1 MSLILVATVG
11 GVLLERFSSVA
22 RRTDAWGYAGAEPGT
37 RPATVRGPPTAV
49 FSRPSC
55 QITEGQFMARLT
67 TEQGLLHHAAPHRA
81 VGTRPGPRR
90 AVLGLAL
97 TALGAKP
104 HQSWEHGRSWRKDA
118 VYVVVEQSPALAGD
132 QHERRAPGLN
142 HLAFRAGTA
151 AELDTLVA
159 AAPPY
164 GWRLL
169 FADRHPW
176 AGGPEH

>member
-55 QITEGQFMARLT
+55 QITEEQFRARLT
-67 TEQGLLHHAAPHRA
+67 TEKVLLHPAAPHRA

-97 TALGAKP
+97 TALGSKP
-104 HQSWEHGRSWRKDA
+104 HQSW
-118 VYVVVEQSPALAGD
+118 
-132 QHERRAPGLN
+132 
-142 HLAFRAGTA
+142 
-151 AELDTLVA
+151 
-159 AAPPY
+159 
-164 GWRLL
+164 
-169 FADRHPW
+169 
-176 AGGPEH
+176 